1 MMQRE
6 PMLEKT
12 FLKLTAELEQLKN
25 VERAKIGKV
34 IEEAR
39 ELGDLK
45 ENSEYHSAKEKQG
58 WIETRIIEVTDLL
71 SRAQVVNPAVLCHDR
86 VCFGSCVTVIDI
98 DNDTTLTYTIVG
110 SVESNPS
117 KSLISMNSPVARALM
132 GKEEGDEIDVILPNA
147 QRSFEI
153 ESICYIEIEIEG

>member
-1 MMQRE
+1 MQRE

-71 SRAQVVNPAVLCHDR
+71 SRAQVVNPAILCHDR

-132 GKEEGDEIDVILPNA
+132 GKEEGDEIDVILPNG

-153 ESICYIEIEIEG
+153 ETICYIEIEIEG

>member
-1 MMQRE
+1 MQRE

-132 GKEEGDEIDVILPNA
+132 GKEEGDEIDVILPNG

-153 ESICYIEIEIEG
+153 ETICYIEIEIEG

>member
-1 MMQRE
+1 MQRE

-86 VCFGSCVTVIDI
+86 VCFGSCVTLIDI

-132 GKEEGDEIDVILPNA
+132 GKEEGDEIDVILPNG

>member
-1 MMQRE
+1 MQRE

-12 FLKLTAELEQLKN
+12 FLKLTSELEQLKN

-71 SRAQVVNPAVLCHDR
+71 SRAQVINPAMLCHDR
-86 VCFGSCVTVIDI
+86 VCFGSCVTLIDI
-98 DNDTTLTYTIVG
+98 DNDKTLTYTIVG
-110 SVESNPS
+110 SQESNPT
-117 KSLISMNSPVARALM
+117 KALISINSPVARALM
-132 GKEEGDEIDVILPNA
+132 GKEQGDEVDVVLPHG

-153 ESICYIEIEIEG
+153 DMICYIEIEIEE

>member
-1 MMQRE
+1 MQRE

-86 VCFGSCVTVIDI
+86 VCFGSCVTLIDM
-98 DNDTTLTYTIVG
+98 DNDTVLTYTIVG

-132 GKEEGDEIDVILPNA
+132 GKEEGDEIDVILPNG

>member
-1 MMQRE
+1 MQRE

-71 SRAQVVNPAVLCHDR
+71 SRAQVINPAVLCHDR
-86 VCFGSCVTVIDI
+86 VCFGSCVTLIDI
-98 DNDTTLTYTIVG
+98 DNDARLTYTIVG

-117 KSLISMNSPVARALM
+117 KSLISINSPVARALM
-132 GKEEGDEIDVILPNA
+132 GKKEGDEIDVILPNG

-153 ESICYIEIEIEG
+153 ESICYIEIEIEE

>member
-1 MMQRE
+1 MQRE

-132 GKEEGDEIDVILPNA
+132 GKEEGDEIDVILPNG